1 MKKIVLFIAMSFI
14 TTLSFSQS
22 QAEMNE
28 EAFNAYSLAD
38 KKMYESYKQILANF
52 STKVEK
58 DLLIASQKA
67 WIIYK
72 EAHCKSIANGYE
84 GGSMQPLIYNSCME
98 SITNERIIQLNQY
111 NEE

>member
-1 MKKIVLFIAMSFI
+1 MKKIALLITMSFI
-14 TTLSFSQS
+14 TSLSFSQT
-22 QAEMNE
+22 QFEMNE
-28 EAFNAYSLAD
+28 ESFIAYKLAD
-38 KKMYESYKQILANF
+38 KKMSVTYQLILANF

-67 WIIYK
+67 WIVYK

>member
-1 MKKIVLFIAMSFI
+1 MKKTVLFIALSFI
-14 TTLSFSQS
+14 TTLSFSQN
-22 QAEMNE
+22 QTEMNE
-28 EAFNAYSLAD
+28 EAFNAYSLVD
-38 KKMYESYKQILANF
+38 KNMSATYQLILANF
-52 STKVEK
+52 STKNEK

-67 WIIYK
+67 WIVYK

-84 GGSMQPLIYNSCME
+84 GGSMQPMIYNSCME